1 MNLKLAVFIIVD
13 VIIILLLFIQLRYTM
28 STPQG
33 FSRLQQMR
41 TSFLQR
47 LNLAMSDIKAEQE
60 SKKKLLRFK
69 VKEAKTL
76 NDRIAKYI
84 AKAPSSK
91 DNLGHKVSTFESW
104 LEVAL
109 QPQRLIKIKHEW
121 LMKLSTNKMPLI
133 PLTDV

>member
-1 MNLKLAVFIIVD
+1 MNLKLVIFIIVD
-13 VIIILLLFIQLRYTM
+13 VIIILLLFIQLRYTV

-41 TSFLQR
+41 SSFLQR
-47 LNLAMSDIKAEQE
+47 LNLAMSDIKADQDQV

-91 DNLGHKVSTFESW
+91 DNLGQKVSSF
-104 LEVAL
+104 
-109 QPQRLIKIKHEW
+109 
-121 LMKLSTNKMPLI
+121 
-133 PLTDV
+133 

>member
-1 MNLKLAVFIIVD
+1 MNLKLVIFIIVD
-13 VIIILLLFIQLRYTM
+13 VIIILLLFIQLRYTV

-41 TSFLQR
+41 SSFLQR
-47 LNLAMSDIKAEQE
+47 LNLAMSDIKADQV

-91 DNLGHKVSTFESW
+91 DNLGQKVNSF
-104 LEVAL
+104 
-109 QPQRLIKIKHEW
+109 
-121 LMKLSTNKMPLI
+121 
-133 PLTDV
+133 

>member
-1 MNLKLAVFIIVD
+1 MNLKLVVFIIVD

-41 TSFLQR
+41 SSFLQR
-47 LNLAMSDIKAEQE
+47 LNLAMSDIKADQDQE

-91 DNLGHKVSTFESW
+91 DNIGQKVSSFQILVGYCIATTTANQDKAR
-104 LEVAL
+104 VAAEIVH
-109 QPQRLIKIKHEW
+109 Q
-121 LMKLSTNKMPLI
+121 
-133 PLTDV
+133 

>member
-91 DNLGHKVSTFESW
+91 DNLGQKVSSFENPVGSGIATTT
-104 LEVAL
+104 VNQDKA
-109 QPQRLIKIKHEW
+109 EW
-121 LMKLSTNKMPLI
+121 LMKLSTSKMPLI

>member
-41 TSFLQR
+41 SSFLQR

-84 AKAPSSK
+84 AKEASAK
-91 DNLGHKVSTFESW
+91 DKIDHEESDFH
-104 LEVAL
+104 L
-109 QPQRLIKIKHEW
+109 
-121 LMKLSTNKMPLI
+121 
-133 PLTDV
+133 

>member
-41 TSFLQR
+41 SSFLQR
-47 LNLAMSDIKAEQE
+47 LNLAMSDIKADQDQE

-91 DNLGHKVSTFESW
+91 DNLGQKVSSFENPVGCGIATTTVNQDKAR
-104 LEVAL
+104 VAYEIVH
-109 QPQRLIKIKHEW
+109 Q
-121 LMKLSTNKMPLI
+121 
-133 PLTDV
+133 